1 MGIRECGD
9 MGVLWIGDIGN
20 MVWKETC
27 RTEKQYDMRDS
38 TLLLQFTRFMQANE

>member
-27 RTEKQYDMRDS
+27 RTEKQ
-38 TLLLQFTRFMQANE
+38 